1 MSTVAAEVEA
11 GKPSVENPRARGN
24 RAADA
29 LLEEALGKP
38 GNLSVESANKTL
50 LPRNA
55 NHRLEIKDG
64 WGPYQALKDLK
75 EKGKI
80 DWSEADILK
89 ESRRIRDRDFAE
101 SGKAHYGK
109 GIVPRWSDKEIVG
122 MVKTAVNKA
131 VNNEA
136 KSEIPTY
143 ESWKQLKD
151 DGSSPENIRVMTFN
165 IGQGN
170 FGLPGVIE
178 LIRSSGADV
187 IGLQESGP
195 NAAKI
200 AQELGYNYV
209 QTGYSTILTRFN
221 IDSVTPGG
229 SGIIARTDGGKQFA
243 FFDKHMYYKP
253 YQPYQLLKIPYE
265 GAPFI
270 NTEKEAIDEA
280 NKARWTDVE
289 DLRKDIDSL
298 RDAGL
303 PTIVVGDFNEP
314 SHLDWTDAT
323 AKIGRHPIKVDW
335 PASKAMEAEGFKD
348 AYRQILPDEVKHPG
362 YTWTPLTKPT
372 DPADHHDRIDF
383 IHYRGNDIDVRS
395 VSIIGEDAAH
405 ADQVV
410 TPFPSDHRAVTAV
423 FELSG
428 ASK

>member
-1 MSTVAAEVEA
+1 MSTVAAELES
-11 GKPSVENPRARGN
+11 GKPSFNGLREHGSNSTDVLRE
-24 RAADA
+24 DA
-29 LLEEALGKP
+29 FGKP
-38 GNLSVESANKTL
+38 ALAPAENATRTL

-55 NHRLEIKDG
+55 NFSLELQKG
-64 WGPYQALKDLK
+64 WGPYQALKNMRDAGRIDLS
-75 EKGKI
+75 
-80 DWSEADILK
+80 DSELLK
-89 ESRRIRDRDFAE
+89 ESRRIRDRDQKE
-101 SGKAHYGK
+101 RGIVHYDK
-109 GIVPRWSDKEIVG
+109 SPVPRWSDKEIVG
-122 MVKTAVNKA
+122 MVKTAVSKA

-136 KSEIPTY
+136 KNAIPSY
-143 ESWKQLKD
+143 ESWKQIKED
-151 DGSSPENIRVMTFN
+151 NSPENIRVLTFN

-187 IGLQESGP
+187 VGLQESAP

-200 AQELGYNYV
+200 AQELGYNYI

-221 IDSVTPGG
+221 IESVTPGG

-243 FFDKHMYYKP
+243 FFDKHMFYKP
-253 YQPYQLLKIPYE
+253 YQPYQLLQIPYE

-270 NTEKEAIDEA
+270 STEKEAIDEA
-280 NKARWTDVE
+280 NKARRADVE
-289 DLRKDIDSL
+289 DLQKDIDSL
-298 RDAGL
+298 KDAGL

-335 PASKAMEAEGFKD
+335 PASKAMEADGFKD

-372 DPADHHDRIDF
+372 DPKDHHDRIDF
-383 IHYRGNDIDVRS
+383 IHYRGDDIDVKS
-395 VSIIGEDAAH
+395 VAIIGEDAAH